1 MTLFMPYHA
10 GIVVPDLPAAVTD
23 LEARL
28 GYTFN
33 APTEVKVHE
42 VEDRTAGV
50 TGPLEMRV
58 TYSRESPFR
67 LELIECTGSGVYAQA
82 SRGLHH
88 LGVWEPDPQARLRAL
103 EAAGDPVDAVFRQ
116 RDGAISVIYARIA
129 AVPDTRVEYVNS
141 AQQERLER
149 WFDTG
154 VLA

>member
-1 MTLFMPYHA
+1 MGLFMPYHA
-10 GIVVPDLPAAVTD
+10 GIVVRDLTAAVDD
-23 LEARL
+23 LQDRL

-33 APTEVKVHE
+33 PPTDVRVHE
-42 VEDRTAGV
+42 VEDRISGD
-50 TGPLEMRV
+50 TGPIGMRV
-58 TYSRESPFR
+58 TYSREGPFR
-67 LELIECTGSGVYAQA
+67 LELIEAVGSGVYAEA

-88 LGVWEPDPQARLRAL
+88 LGVWEADPPARLTAL

-141 AQQERLER
+141 AQRARLER